1 MADSAARIAEIKHAL
16 TSTGKSVSAYSQRCV
31 MPPLPPLLC
40 RCRCRCDARARGP
53 SVGADTRAARSFAA
67 GEAPEQLQA
76 RGATQAEG
84 GGLALSEDETHAF
97 LEQLAT
103 LAKVRAAI
111 ARRLVP
117 AARGR
122 TAGARANP
130 AR

>member
-1 MADSAARIAEIKHAL
+1 VRDAAAAAAAL
-16 TSTGKSVSAYSQRCV
+16 
-31 MPPLPPLLC
+31 PLS
-40 RCRCRCDARARGP
+40 CRCDARARGP
-53 SVGADTRAARSFAA
+53 RVGADTRAARSFAA

-111 ARRLVP
+111 ARRLGP

-122 TAGARANP
+122 TAGAPHARTLRAKPPGNF
-130 AR
+130 AVRC